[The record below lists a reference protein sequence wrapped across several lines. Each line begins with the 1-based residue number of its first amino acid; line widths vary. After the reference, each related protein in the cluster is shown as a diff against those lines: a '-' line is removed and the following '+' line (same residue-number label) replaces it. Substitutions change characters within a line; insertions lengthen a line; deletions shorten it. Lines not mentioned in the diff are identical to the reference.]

1 MANTLS
7 IDQVSSILR
16 EVVKLSTGQEVS
28 EAIDTSGLITI
39 GQKSLTNGYD
49 PVMNAITQVISR
61 TIFSNRPYT
70 RKFGALMMEP
80 ERWGNIVRKI
90 AILETPNDVEDNPYV
105 SLTDGES
112 IDQYKVSKPKSLEL
126 RFIGQQTYEVVKT
139 IFDTQLDTA
148 FSSATEFGAFISMVF
163 QYVFNK
169 IEKIHEETARATV
182 CAMIAGKI
190 AGDTS
195 NVVHLVTEYNA
206 ATGSQLTSETVYS
219 PENFGNFMKWAYS
232 RINTVSNLMTEYS
245 IKFHT
250 NLTDGVIMRHTPK
263 EFQRA
268 YFYAPVLTQMTDRV
282 LSDTYHE
289 TLLKLP
295 GAEMVNFWQDID
307 TPDKINLP
315 KPNYLGADGAI
326 KTGSPVNAGNVFGII
341 FDKEAMGYSPILT
354 RTPSSPYNAK
364 GEYRNQYWKINER
377 HFVDFTENA
386 VVFLLD

>member
-16 EVVKLSTGQEVS
+16 EVVKISTGQEVS
-28 EAIDTSGLITI
+28 GDIDTSGLLTI
-39 GQKSLTNGYD
+39 GQKTLSNGYE

-61 TIFSNRPYT
+61 TIFSSRPYS
-70 RKFGALMMEP
+70 RKFSSLMVDP

-90 AILETPNDVEDNPYV
+90 AILESENDVEDNPYV
-105 SLTDGES
+105 TLTDGES

-148 FSSATEFGAFISMVF
+148 FSSASEFGAFISMVF
-163 QYVFNK
+163 QYVYNK

-182 CAMIAGKI
+182 CGMIAGKI
-190 AGDTS
+190 EGDTS
-195 NVVHLVTEYNA
+195 NVVHLVAEYNA
-206 ATGSQLTSETVYS
+206 ATGSSLTSETVYS
-219 PENFGNFMKWAYS
+219 PANFGPFMKWAYS

-250 NLTDGVIMRHTPK
+250 NITDGVIMRHTPK

-268 YFYAPVLTQMTDRV
+268 YFYAPVMTQMTDRV
-282 LSDTYHE
+282 LSDTYHN

-295 GAEMVNFWQDID
+295 GAELVNFWMDID
-307 TPDKINLP
+307 KPDNIKLP
-315 KPNYLGADGAI
+315 APKYLGADGTI
-326 KTGSPVNAGNVFGII
+326 KTGGAVDQNNVFGII
-341 FDKEAMGYSPILT
+341 FDREAMGYSPVLT

-364 GEYRNQYWKINER
+364 GEYRNQYWKFNER
-377 HFVDFTENA
+377 HFIDFTENA

>member
-16 EVVKLSTGQEVS
+16 EVVKISTGQEVS
-28 EAIDTSGLITI
+28 GAIDTSGLLTI
-39 GQKSLTNGYD
+39 GQKSLANGYE

-61 TIFSNRPYT
+61 TIFSSRPYN
-70 RKFGALMMEP
+70 RKFSSLMVDP

-90 AILETPNDVEDNPYV
+90 AILESENDVEDNPYV

-148 FSSATEFGAFISMVF
+148 FSSASEFGAFISMVF
-163 QYVFNK
+163 QYVYNK

-182 CAMIAGKI
+182 CGMIAGKI
-190 AGDTS
+190 VGDTS
-195 NVVHLVTEYNA
+195 NVIHLVTEYNA

-219 PENFGNFMKWAYS
+219 PANFGPFMKWTYS
-232 RINTVSNLMTEYS
+232 RINTISNLMTEYS

-268 YFYAPVLTQMTDRV
+268 YFYAPVMTQMTDRV
-282 LSDTYHE
+282 LSDTYHN

-295 GAEMVNFWQDID
+295 GAELVNFWMDID
-307 TPDKINLP
+307 KPDNIKLP
-315 KPNYLGADGAI
+315 SPQYLGADGAI
-326 KTGSPVNAGNVFGII
+326 KTGGAVDQNNVFGII
-341 FDKEAMGYSPILT
+341 FDREAMGYSPVLT

-364 GEYRNQYWKINER
+364 GEYRNQYWKFNER
-377 HFVDFTENA
+377 HFMDFTENA

>member
-28 EAIDTSGLITI
+28 EAVDTSGLITI
-39 GQKSLTNGYD
+39 GQKSLVNGYD

-163 QYVFNK
+163 QYVYNK

-206 ATGSQLTSETVYS
+206 ATGSQLTSATVYS

-282 LSDTYHE
+282 LSDTYHD
-289 TLLKLP
+289 TILKLP

-307 TPDKINLP
+307 SPDKINLP
-315 KPNYLGADGAI
+315 SPNYLGVDGSI
-326 KTGSPVNAGNVFGII
+326 KTGSPVNVGNVFGII

>member
-28 EAIDTSGLITI
+28 EAVDTSGLITI
-39 GQKSLTNGYD
+39 GQKSLANGYD

-148 FSSATEFGAFISMVF
+148 FSSASEFGAFISMVF

-282 LSDTYHE
+282 LSDTYHD
-289 TLLKLP
+289 TILKLP

-307 TPDKINLP
+307 SPDKINLP
-315 KPNYLGADGAI
+315 SPNYLGADGSI
-326 KTGSPVNAGNVFGII
+326 KTGSQVNVGNVFGII

>member
-7 IDQVSSILR
+7 IDQVSTILR

-28 EAIDTSGLITI
+28 EAVDTSGLITI
-39 GQKSLTNGYD
+39 GQKSLVNGYD

-163 QYVFNK
+163 QYVYNK

-206 ATGSQLTSETVYS
+206 ATGSQLTSATVYS

-282 LSDTYHE
+282 LSDTYHD
-289 TLLKLP
+289 TILKLP

-307 TPDKINLP
+307 SPDKINLP
-315 KPNYLGADGAI
+315 SPNYLGVDGSI
-326 KTGSPVNAGNVFGII
+326 KTGSPVNVGNVFGII